1 MFRTIL
7 VPLDGSPFAEQ
18 ALPWALSLA
27 RRAEARLDLVRVH
40 VHGVLKDPIP
50 RGVPFDSALDA
61 EGKQQEQLYL
71 DGTSKWLAAVT
82 SVSVTSTVVPGLP
95 ADGILEGI
103 HFRQADLVVM
113 TTHGRGPLG
122 RAFVGSVADEVLRRA
137 PVPVLLIRPHEPALG
152 FIPEPAAAKVM
163 VRLDGSALAEQALE
177 PALELARLAEGG
189 CTLLRVVE
197 IHSSLPDS
205 PPGSPGRP
213 GEVHAEEARAYLE
226 HIAGRLR
233 HRGEVVQTR
242 VVVGRGTA
250 ETILEQARG
259 LGTELIAQGTHGRG
273 GVRRL
278 LLGSV
283 ADKVVRGAA
292 IPVLVYRPPMG

>member
-27 RRAEARLDLVRVH
+27 RRAGARLDLVRVH
-40 VHGVLKDPIP
+40 VNHVLKDPMH
-50 RGVPFDSALDA
+50 RGVPYDSVLAA
-61 EGKQQEQLYL
+61 ECKQQEQLYL
-71 DGTSKWLAAVT
+71 DGTAKWLASVAP
-82 SVSVTSTVVPGLP
+82 VSVTAAVVPGLP

-103 HFRQADLVVM
+103 RFRQADLVVM

-137 PVPVLLIRPHEPALG
+137 PVPVLLIRPCEPGLG
-152 FIPEPAAAKVM
+152 LIPEPAAANV
-163 VRLDGSALAEQALE
+163 VVPLDGSALAEKALE
-177 PALELARLAEGG
+177 PALEVARLAEGG

-197 IHSSLPDS
+197 IHSSLPDA
-205 PPGSPGRP
+205 PPGSPGQP
-213 GEVHAEEARAYLE
+213 GEIHVEEARAYLE
-226 HIAGRLR
+226 GVAGRLR
-233 HRGEVVQTR
+233 HRGEVVQTH
-242 VVVGRGTA
+242 VVVGRGAA

-259 LGTELIAQGTHGRG
+259 LGSDLIALATHGRG
-273 GVRRL
+273 GIRRL

-292 IPVLVYRPPMG
+292 IPVLAYRPPVG